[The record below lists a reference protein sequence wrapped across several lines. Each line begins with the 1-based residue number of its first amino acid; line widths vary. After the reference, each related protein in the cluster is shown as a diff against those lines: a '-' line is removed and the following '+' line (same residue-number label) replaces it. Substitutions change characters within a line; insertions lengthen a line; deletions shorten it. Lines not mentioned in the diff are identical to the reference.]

1 MLLIEKRH
9 PAWQAG
15 RYNLP
20 GGKIEEDETIH
31 EAASRELQEESGMDC
46 PPEQICILGTIEGS
60 DFVVYVCRCDYD
72 SLRGRNVLES
82 MTDERVFWMPLDEA
96 LDHEKLIENS
106 HHHPAL
112 PCGTDGLAYRQ

>member
-1 MLLIEKRH
+1 VLLIEKKH

-31 EAASRELQEESGMDC
+31 EAASRELQEEVESDW
-46 PPEQICILGTIEGS
+46 PARTDLYPRDDRRSS

-72 SLRGRNVLES
+72 SLAGRNVLES
-82 MTDERVFWMPLDEA
+82 MTDERVFWMPLAEA
-96 LDHEKLIENS
+96 MNHEKLIDNLRIII
-106 HHHPAL
+106 PPL
-112 PCGTDGLAYRQ
+112 PSRN